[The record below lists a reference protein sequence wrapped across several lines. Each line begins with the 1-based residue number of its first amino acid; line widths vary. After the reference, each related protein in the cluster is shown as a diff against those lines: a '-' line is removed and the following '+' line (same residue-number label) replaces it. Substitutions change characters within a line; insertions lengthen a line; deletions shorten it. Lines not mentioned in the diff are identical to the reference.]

1 MAQNGEVVAQNGGE
15 MRKDGV
21 EVVEGRC
28 EGGEVLIWGLFSKI
42 QYLFGRDGYFL

>member
-1 MAQNGEVVAQNGGE
+1 MVGRVVQFWQRVAQDGEVVAQNGGE

-28 EGGEVLIWGLFSKI
+28 EGGEVLIW
-42 QYLFGRDGYFL
+42 